1 MTVAGWFKSHGLPWD
16 KPKEDSL
23 KLIGVL
29 CVEHLKLLKRSEW
42 DRLFSGDSPIFRRMA
57 SQAYDDLKAQSFDS
71 KKVVEEIPARHDVL
85 VDRVARYQQPH
96 EDVATGEMMA
106 AIDDDVMWN
115 FDHVPTWY
123 ETIGNYSWGPKDS
136 GRRNI
141 KTGGKEKSRYTT
153 VLCIAKSG
161 KKARPFITFK
171 GIYVDFVQ
179 LYLPF
184 LTILSFL

>member
-71 KKVVEEIPARHDVL
+71 KKAVEEIPLDQAKI
-85 VDRVARYQQPH
+85 
-96 EDVATGEMMA
+96 A
-106 AIDDDVMWN
+106 AASDDMWN

-123 ETIGNYSWGPKDS
+123 ETIGNYSWGPKDN